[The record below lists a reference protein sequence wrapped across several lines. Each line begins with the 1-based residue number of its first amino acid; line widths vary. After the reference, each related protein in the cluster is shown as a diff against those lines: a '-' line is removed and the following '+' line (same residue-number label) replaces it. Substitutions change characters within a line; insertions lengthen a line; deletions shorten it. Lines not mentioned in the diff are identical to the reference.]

1 MSTIGYNK
9 YSYYYDRNL
18 SPCHILTRT
27 HPNYLTLIM
36 DNTYLTST
44 LLKTSVEVD
53 IFLLIYILFSSVDQ
67 PGYILC
73 LITPQPII

>member
-9 YSYYYDRNL
+9 YSYYYDLNL

-27 HPNYLTLIM
+27 YLNYLTLIM

-44 LLKTSVEVD
+44 LLKTPVEVG
-53 IFLLIYILFSSVDQ
+53 IF
-67 PGYILC
+67 
-73 LITPQPII
+73 